1 MAQAKLNESSLEKK
15 LVDGLCAGGWVAGE
29 PSDFNSN
36 FAIDLVQL
44 QEFIGATQPE
54 LIEALD
60 LMNDSPKRTQV
71 LSRIQ
76 GEITNRGVIDVLRNG
91 VQHQAHNIQL
101 MYGAPSAGNPDAQ
114 AKYEL
119 NRFTVT
125 RQVHFSPTA
134 LGLSLDVVLFLNGLP
149 VITFELKNSL
159 TKQTYQDAIMQYKN
173 DRDPAE
179 LIFKFKRAI
188 AHFALDDSQAW
199 FTTKLDKKA
208 SWFLPFNQGWNDGA
222 GNPVNPNGLKT
233 AYVWESI
240 LTPDSLM
247 NIIENFAQ
255 VVEEKNL
262 KTGKKK
268 FVQIFPRYHQ
278 LDVVRKVLADV
289 DANDVGKRYLIQHS
303 AGSGKSNSIAW
314 LAHQLI
320 SLQQANEQ
328 GLAKAK
334 FDSIIVVT
342 DRTILDRQIRDT
354 IKHFAQV
361 SSIVG
366 HAGSSSDLK
375 EMIEA
380 GKKIIITTIQKFPYI
395 VDAIGTDHRTGNF
408 AIIIDEAHSSQG
420 GKAAAAVAGVLT
432 NSVVENQA
440 GSDQADYVDD
450 DEPDSDDVQDLVNE
464 AMAKRK
470 ALTNASYFAFTATP
484 KNKTLEM
491 FGVPFDEDGKVK
503 HKPFHSYT
511 MKQAIEEGFIL
522 DVLKAYTPVQSY
534 YKLVKTIEDDPE
546 FDIKRAKK
554 KLRKYVEG
562 HEKAIQMKAEI
573 MVDHFLEQVIGQ
585 NKIAGQAR
593 AMVVCGSVER
603 AIDYYH
609 VIAKYLSDSHS
620 PYKAIVAFSGEREYG
635 GTKVTEATLNGFPS
649 NEIADKVIEDP
660 YRFLVVADKF
670 QTGYD
675 EPLLHTMYVDKP
687 LSGIKAVQTLSR
699 LNRAHPAKHDVFV
712 LDFQNDVDTIAESFA
727 DYYRTTILSDQT
739 DPNKLH
745 DMKNLLDAAQIYT
758 DEVLDEFARL
768 FLSGADRD
776 QIDPY
781 LDHAVQLYLE
791 LDDEEQQVLFKGTAK
806 AFTRTYSFLSS
817 ILPFSNAAWEKLS
830 IFLNFLVLKLPAPIE
845 EDLSKGILD
854 NIDMDSYRVEKQK
867 MASIA
872 LADTNAEIDPISVGA
887 GGGVAEPELDKLSS
901 IIQNFNDLFGNIAWT
916 DSDRIAR
923 IITED
928 VTVMTANY
936 PEFINAKANSD
947 KQNARIAHNHA
958 LDSVMITLMND
969 HTELFKQFMDNPDFK
984 KWLQDRIFEVNYRD
998 D

>member
-1 MAQAKLNESSLEKK
+1 MAQVKMNESSLEAK
-15 LVDGLCAGGWVAGE
+15 LVEGLCASGWIAGQ
-29 PSDFNSN
+29 PGDYNSN
-36 FAIDLVQL
+36 FAIDLPQF
-44 QEFIGATQPE
+44 QQFINATQPE
-54 LIEALD
+54 LLDSLD

-76 GEITNRGVIDVLRNG
+76 GEITKRGVIDVLRNG
-91 VQHQAHNIQL
+91 VQHNAHSINL
-101 MYGAPSAGNPDAQ
+101 MYGAPSVANPEAQ
-114 AKYEL
+114 AKYAL

-134 LGLSLDVVLFLNGLP
+134 VGLSLDVVLFLNGLP

-208 SWFLPFNQGWNDGA
+208 SWFLPFNKGWNDGA

-233 AYVWESI
+233 SYVWEKI

-247 NIIENFAQ
+247 SIIENFAQ
-255 VVEEKNL
+255 VVEEKNT
-262 KTGKKK
+262 KTGKSK
-268 FVQIFPRYHQ
+268 FVQIFPRFHQ

-320 SLQQANEQ
+320 SLQQENEQ

-354 IKHFAQV
+354 IKNFAQV

-366 HAGSSSDLK
+366 HADASSDLK
-375 EMIEA
+375 EMIES

-395 VDAIGTDHRTGNF
+395 VDAIGTNHRTGNF

-420 GKAAAAVAGVLT
+420 GKAAAAVAGALTASVL
-432 NSVVENQA
+432 ENQA
-440 GSDQADYVDD
+440 NADQVTYVDD
-450 DEPDSDDVQDLVNE
+450 EEPDSDDVQDLINE

-470 ALTNASYFAFTATP
+470 ALKNASYFAFTATP

-491 FGVPFDEDGKVK
+491 FGVPFDEDGKIK
-503 HKPFHSYT
+503 HRPFHSYT

-534 YKLVKTIEDDPE
+534 YKLVKIIEDDPE

-609 VIAKYLSDSHS
+609 VISKYLIDSHS

-635 GTKVTEATLNGFPS
+635 GAKVTEATLNGFPS
-649 NEIADKVIEDP
+649 NDIADKVIEDP

-687 LSGIKAVQTLSR
+687 LAGIKAVQTLSR
-699 LNRAHPAKHDVFV
+699 LNRAHPSKHDVFV
-712 LDFQNDVDTIAESFA
+712 LDFQNDADIIAESFA

-745 DMKNLLDAAQIYT
+745 DMKNVLDTAQIYT
-758 DEVLDEFARL
+758 DEILDEFAHL

-781 LDHAVQLYLE
+781 LDHAVQLYLD
-791 LDDEEQQVLFKGTAK
+791 LDDEDQQVLFKGTAK
-806 AFTRTYSFLSS
+806 AFTRTYAFLSS

-867 MASIA
+867 IA
-872 LADTNAEIDPISVGA
+872 TIAMADTDAEIDPISVGA
-887 GGGVAEPELDKLSS
+887 GGGIPEPELDKLSS

-916 DSDRIAR
+916 DSDRISR
-923 IITED
+923 IISQD
-928 VTVMTANY
+928 VTVMTANN
-936 PEFINAKANSD
+936 PGFINAKANSD
-947 KQNARIAHNHA
+947 KQNARIAHDYA
-958 LDSVMITLMND
+958 LESVMVSLMND
-969 HTELFKQFMDNPDFK
+969 HTELFKQFVDNPDFR
-984 KWLQDRIFEVNYRD
+984 KWLQDRIFEVNYA
-998 D
+998 

>member
-1 MAQAKLNESSLEKK
+1 MAQSKLNESSLEAK
-15 LVDGLCAGGWVAGE
+15 LVEGLCASGWIKGQAE
-29 PSDFNSN
+29 DYNSN
-36 FAIDLVQL
+36 FAIDLPQL
-44 QEFIGATQPE
+44 QQFIDSTQPG
-54 LIEALD
+54 LVDALD

-91 VQHQAHNIQL
+91 VQHNAHEIKF
-101 MYGAPSAGNPDAQ
+101 MYGTASGGNSAAQ
-114 AKYEL
+114 LKYTL

-134 LGLSLDVVLFLNGLP
+134 AGLSLDVVLFLNGLP

-159 TKQTYQDAIMQYKN
+159 TKQTFQDAIMQYKN

-179 LIFKFKRAI
+179 LIFKFKRTI

-199 FTTKLDKKA
+199 FTTKLDKKS
-208 SWFLPFNQGWNDGA
+208 SWFLPFNQGWGDGA
-222 GNPVNPNGLKT
+222 GNPPNPNGLKT
-233 AYVWESI
+233 SYVWERI
-240 LTPDSLM
+240 LTPGSLID
-247 NIIENFAQ
+247 IIENFTQ
-255 VVEEKNL
+255 LIEEKNAQ
-262 KTGKKK
+262 TGKKK
-268 FVQIFPRYHQ
+268 FVQIFPRFHQ
-278 LDVVRKVLADV
+278 LDAVRKILADV
-289 DANDVGKRYLIQHS
+289 ASNEVGKRYLIQHS

-366 HAGSSSDLK
+366 HAESSSDLREK
-375 EMIEA
+375 IES

-395 VDAIGTDHRTGNF
+395 VDAIGTNHRTGNF

-420 GKAAAAVAGVLT
+420 GKAAAAI
-432 NSVVENQA
+432 A
-440 GSDQADYVDD
+440 GSLTGSVLPNHGTLDKATEAEDNEPNSDQL
-450 DEPDSDDVQDLVNE
+450 QDLINE
-464 AMAKRK
+464 AMEKRK
-470 ALTNASYFAFTATP
+470 SLTNASYFAFTATP
-484 KNKTLEM
+484 KNRTLEM
-491 FGVPFDEDGKVK
+491 FGVAVNVDGKVK
-503 HKPFHSYT
+503 HRPFHSYT
-511 MKQAIEEGFIL
+511 MKQAIDEGFIL
-522 DVLKAYTPVQSY
+522 DVLKSYTPVKSY
-534 YKLVKTIEDDPE
+534 YKLVKTIESDPV
-546 FDIKRAKK
+546 FDIRRSTK

-585 NKIAGQAR
+585 NKIGGKAR

-609 VIAKYLSDSHS
+609 VITKYLSDLHT
-620 PYKAIVAFSGEREYG
+620 PYKVIVAYSGEREYG
-635 GTKVTEATLNGFPS
+635 GVQVTESILNGFPS
-649 NEIADKVIEDP
+649 NNIPDKIIEDP

-699 LNRAHPAKHDVFV
+699 LNRSHPSKHDVFV
-712 LDFQNDVDTIAESFA
+712 LDFQNDVETITDSFS
-727 DYYRTTILSDQT
+727 DYYRTTVLSDVT

-745 DMKNLLDAAQIYT
+745 DMKS
-758 DEVLDEFARL
+758 VLDSSQLYTNQVLEEFAKN
-768 FLSGADRD
+768 FLTGADRD
-776 QIDPY
+776 QLDPY
-781 LDHAVQLYLE
+781 LDHSVQLYLE
-791 LDDEEQQVLFKGTAK
+791 MNDEELQVAFKGTAK
-806 AFTRTYSFLSS
+806 AFTRTYAFLSS

-845 EDLSKGILD
+845 EDLSKGILE
-854 NIDMDSYRVEKQK
+854 NIDMDSYRVEKQS
-867 MASIA
+867 MALILLQDS
-872 LADTNAEIDPISVGA
+872 DAEIDPLSVGA
-887 GGGVAEPELDKLSS
+887 GSASAEPELDKLSS
-901 IIQNFNDLFGNIAWT
+901 IIQNFNDLFGNISWS
-916 DSDRIAR
+916 DSDRISR
-923 IITED
+923 IITQD
-928 VTVMTANY
+928 VTVMTANHAD
-936 PEFINAKANSD
+936 FINAKANSD
-947 KQNARIAHNHA
+947 KQNARIAHDYA
-958 LDSVMITLMND
+958 LESVMVSLMND
-969 HTELFKQFMDNPDFK
+969 HTELFKQFVDNPDFR
-984 KWLQDRIFEVNYRD
+984 KWLQDRIFEVNYS
-998 D
+998 